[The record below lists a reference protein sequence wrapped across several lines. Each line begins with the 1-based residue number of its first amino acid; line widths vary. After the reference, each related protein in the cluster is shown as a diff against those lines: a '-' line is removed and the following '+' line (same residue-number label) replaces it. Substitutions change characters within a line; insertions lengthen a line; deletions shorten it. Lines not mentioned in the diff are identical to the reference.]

1 MAVAETV
8 CAALEQAG
16 IRCWVAPRDV
26 MPGTLYADAIV
37 RALNDAKAVVI
48 LLTENAVASPHVGKE
63 IERSSSKRRPLIA
76 LRLDAA
82 PLTPAFEYFLS
93 ESQWIDAQSAGVAA
107 VMPRLIQA
115 LRQLHAGPSAPGARE
130 APTSQAASSPPRA
143 AHSSRINTILIAAV
157 ALIGLGLVS
166 VLLDKFW
173 LHRTATTAPTPL
185 TSGAISK
192 DSIAVLPFADM
203 SEKKDQEY
211 FSDGL
216 SEELIALLT
225 KIPQLRVPARTSSFY
240 FKTHPEDIPT
250 IAKKLLVAHVLE
262 GSVQKSGDRLRV
274 TAQLIRADN
283 GYDLWS
289 ETYDRKL
296 DDVFKLQD
304 EIATAVVGALKV
316 KLLTGSVSA
325 ERQTEN
331 PEAYNQYLIGHH
343 VLEGGNWVLDKT
355 AVEAFKRALELD
367 PNYAQAW
374 AELATAT
381 YWVGEGNLS
390 GEALAAQRQ
399 KAVDEASKAIALRP
413 DLSGGFVARGW
424 IRARALWDFHGA
436 QEDFRHALAVDPD
449 NATVLSRYTTSILL
463 PLGHIDE
470 GLADVEKATRADP
483 LNPDCWRTLS
493 IAQTL
498 HGDLQAALV
507 SAQKSLVMSPQQTN
521 AAAFEAYVYLFLK
534 QPALALSV
542 SEGAAPEFQR
552 QVAAMAE
559 HSLGHTQKA
568 QASLDE
574 LIAKNSASAAYQI
587 AQVYAWFGE
596 RNQTLQWLERAY
608 AQQDA
613 GLGFTK
619 VDPFFSAL
627 RSDPRFQALLV
638 KLKLQ
643 D

>member
-1 MAVAETV
+1 MTDDASTRPAPTTPGPGGNAEPARAAAHVFVSHASADMAVAETV

-48 LLTENAVASPHVGKE
+48 LLSENAVASPHVGKE
-63 IERSSSKRRPLIA
+63 IERSSSKRRPLVA

-115 LRQLHAGPSAPGARE
+115 LRQLYALPSAPAARGAQE
-130 APTSQAASSPPRA
+130 GSASQAASSPPRG

-157 ALIGLGLVS
+157 ALIGLGLAY

-173 LHRTATTAPTPL
+173 LQRAATARTPSSA
-185 TSGAISK
+185 GAISE
-192 DSIAVLPFADM
+192 DSIAVLPFTDM

-225 KIPQLRVPARTSSFY
+225 KIPQLHVPARTSSFY

-304 EIATAVVGALKV
+304 EIANAVVGALKV
-316 KLLTGSVSA
+316 KLLTASVSA
-325 ERQTEN
+325 DRQTAN

-355 AVEAFKRALELD
+355 AIEAFKRALDLD

-381 YWVGEGNLS
+381 YFAAEGDLS
-390 GEALAAQRQ
+390 GEALTAARH

-413 DLSGGFVARGW
+413 DLSGGFITRGW
-424 IRARALWDFHGA
+424 IRARALWDFQGA
-436 QEDFRHALAVDPD
+436 QEDFRHALAIDPD
-449 NATVLSRYTTSILL
+449 NGTVLSRYTTSILL
-463 PLGHIDE
+463 PLGRFDE
-470 GLADVEKATRADP
+470 GLADAEKATKADP
-483 LNPDCWRTLS
+483 LN
-493 IAQTL
+493 
-498 HGDLQAALV
+498 
-507 SAQKSLVMSPQQTN
+507 
-521 AAAFEAYVYLFLK
+521 
-534 QPALALSV
+534 
-542 SEGAAPEFQR
+542 SEC
-552 QVAAMAE
+552 
-559 HSLGHTQKA
+559 
-568 QASLDE
+568 
-574 LIAKNSASAAYQI
+574 
-587 AQVYAWFGE
+587 
-596 RNQTLQWLERAY
+596 
-608 AQQDA
+608 
-613 GLGFTK
+613 
-619 VDPFFSAL
+619 
-627 RSDPRFQALLV
+627 
-638 KLKLQ
+638 
-643 D
+643 